1 MQVWRV
7 AIASLA
13 KPDAVPQGAAII
25 FRF

>member
-1 MQVWRV
+1 MQGWRV